1 MSHEDIKKLSEAY
14 LSIYK
19 TEEEAE
25 AVSED
30 TEEQLDE
37 ARPVRTMTAKDFGK
51 KIDSIED
58 VHSDIRMA
66 MVDTISDI
74 SRRKKI
80 ESKLQKAYD
89 QYFNAL
95 AEIERMLK

>member
-1 MSHEDIKKLSEAY
+1 MSHEDIKKLSDAY

-19 TEEEAE
+19 TDTGV
-25 AVSED
+25 VSEE

-37 ARPVRTMTAKDFGK
+37 ARPVHTMTAKDFGK

-95 AEIERMLK
+95 AEIERILK